1 MINTIQF
8 EIIRKR
14 ILNVLD
20 HQQNCSDE
28 VVFQQIESMVL
39 NSNEFKHITAGEK
52 QKIIRQIYDGIRG
65 YDVLQSLIDEPTIT
79 EIMVNSHD
87 CIFIE
92 RRGAIERSSI
102 QFDNEQKLIELI
114 RSIVGKVNRVVT
126 ESSPIVDARLHD
138 GSRVHVVLPPV
149 ALQGPTMTIRKF
161 PEQHLTMKDLLTLGT
176 LSDEAAQ
183 FLKEVVQAKYNIF
196 IGGGTGSGKTTI
208 LNVLTQSIPED
219 ERIITIEDVAELQ
232 INHLD
237 NLVRLETR
245 NANMEGKGTISIRE
259 LIRAS
264 LRMRPNRI
272 IVGEV
277 RGPEAFDMLQ
287 AMNTGHDGSLSTGH
301 ANSSKDMITRLETM
315 ILAAASLPIE
325 VIRQQIA
332 SAIDIVVHISRL
344 RDKSR
349 RVTEIHEI
357 VGVKNGE
364 VILQPIFLFKESTT
378 SSMNQVT
385 GSLQRTGYRLQ
396 NQMKIRAIGMEEGKW

>member
-1 MINTIQF
+1 MIDNIQL
-8 EIIRKR
+8 ELVRKR

-20 HQQNCSDE
+20 HQQDCSDE
-28 VVFQQIESMVL
+28 MVLQQIESIVL

-52 QKIIRQIYDGIRG
+52 QRIIRQVYDGIRG
-65 YDVLQSLIDEPTIT
+65 YDVLQTLIDDPTIT

-92 RRGAIERSSI
+92 KKGGIERSTI
-102 QFDNEQKLIELI
+102 QFDNEQKLNELI
-114 RSIVGKVNRVVT
+114 RSIVGKVNRIVT
-126 ESSPIVDARLHD
+126 ESSPIVDARLRD

-161 PEQHLTMKDLLTLGT
+161 PAQPLTMNDLLILGT
-176 LSDEAAQ
+176 LSEEAAQ

-219 ERIITIEDVAELQ
+219 ERIITIEDAAELQ
-232 INHLD
+232 ISHLA

-245 NANMEGKGTISIRE
+245 NANMEGKGAISIRE

-277 RGPEAFDMLQ
+277 RGAEAFDMLQ

-301 ANSSKDMITRLETM
+301 ANSSRDMITRLETM

-325 VIRQQIA
+325 VIRHQIV

-349 RVTEIHEI
+349 RITEIHEI
-357 VGVKNGE
+357 VGFKNGE
-364 VILQPIFLFKESTT
+364 VILQPIFLFKESAPP
-378 SSMNQVT
+378 SLNQVS

-396 NQMKIRAIGMEEGKW
+396 NQLKLRAIGMEEGKW

>member
-1 MINTIQF
+1 MIDNKNL
-8 EIIRKR
+8 EIVRQK

-20 HQQNCSDE
+20 HQQDCSDE
-28 VVFQQIESMVL
+28 MALQQIESIVL
-39 NSNEFKHITAGEK
+39 YSNEFRHITAGEK
-52 QKIIRQIYDGIRG
+52 RKIVRKIYDGIRG
-65 YDVLQSLIDEPTIT
+65 YDVLQTLIDDPTIT

-92 RRGAIERSSI
+92 RKGSIERSKV

-126 ESSPIVDARLHD
+126 ESSPIVDARLQD
-138 GSRVHVVLPPV
+138 GSRVHVVLSPV

-161 PEQHLTMKDLLTLGT
+161 PEQPLTMRDLITLGT

-183 FLKEVVQAKYNIF
+183 FLKEVVQSKYNIF

-219 ERIITIEDVAELQ
+219 ERIITIEDAAELQ
-232 INHLD
+232 ISHLP

-245 NANMEGKGTISIRE
+245 NANLDGKGSISIRE

-277 RGPEAFDMLQ
+277 RGGEAFDMLQ

-315 ILAAASLPIE
+315 VLAGATLPIE
-325 VIRQQIA
+325 VIRHQIV

-349 RVTEIHEI
+349 RVTEIHEV
-357 VGVKNGE
+357 VGIKNGE
-364 VILQPIFLFKESTT
+364 VILQPIFLFMESDQ
-378 SSMNQVT
+378 SSLNQVV

-396 NQMKIRAIGMEEGKW
+396 NKMKFSSTGMEADKW